1 MNTTA
6 EKIATGPQD
15 DLGDGSAFG
24 PISATRNGT
33 RFAISPEMK

>member
-6 EKIATGPQD
+6 EKPRGPQD